1 MMSCNKKI
9 LAIMLVS
16 MFLAAPCSA
25 EVKEF
30 TGSGSYTMSSF
41 ETLDVAEQHAFELAE
56 RDALEKAGVY
66 VESYTESKNAELT
79 ADKIT
84 VVTNGVLQIV
94 KKDSKKSLT
103 EDGMIRF
110 DVNITASVDTNKVD
124 ESLKNTAQL
133 AQMTEKYNELEAAN
147 KQQEA
152 EIAALKQKLA
162 SSTSA
167 AEKARI
173 AEAGKAMNNK
183 YLSMQKLMGFS
194 KGEAMSSP
202 QKVFDIC
209 TEAIELDPTN
219 LYAHA
224 YRAISAGKLLNYDQA
239 IEDCTYIINK
249 SQRTL
254 DKNFKRSSLISSICN
269 ERAFAYL
276 FSKNNKNPQAALQ
289 DCNEAISLKGD
300 ESIYYVVRSM
310 AYVDCGR
317 YQEGYEDALKA
328 VQLDPNSQSA
338 RAVLDRF
345 DIK

>member
-1 MMSCNKKI
+1 
-9 LAIMLVS
+9 
-16 MFLAAPCSA
+16 
-25 EVKEF
+25 
-30 TGSGSYTMSSF
+30 
-41 ETLDVAEQHAFELAE
+41 
-56 RDALEKAGVY
+56 
-66 VESYTESKNAELT
+66 
-79 ADKIT
+79 
-84 VVTNGVLQIV
+84 
-94 KKDSKKSLT
+94 
-103 EDGMIRF
+103 
-110 DVNITASVDTNKVD
+110 
-124 ESLKNTAQL
+124 
-133 AQMTEKYNELEAAN
+133 
-147 KQQEA
+147 
-152 EIAALKQKLA
+152 
-162 SSTSA
+162 
-167 AEKARI
+167 
-173 AEAGKAMNNK
+173 
-183 YLSMQKLMGFS
+183 
-194 KGEAMSSP
+194 MSSP

-254 DKNFKRSSLISSICN
+254 DKNFKRSSLISSIYN

>member
-194 KGEAMSSP
+194 KRRGHEQPA
-202 QKVFDIC
+202 
-209 TEAIELDPTN
+209 
-219 LYAHA
+219 
-224 YRAISAGKLLNYDQA
+224 
-239 IEDCTYIINK
+239 
-249 SQRTL
+249 
-254 DKNFKRSSLISSICN
+254 
-269 ERAFAYL
+269 
-276 FSKNNKNPQAALQ
+276 
-289 DCNEAISLKGD
+289 
-300 ESIYYVVRSM
+300 ESVRHLHGS
-310 AYVDCGR
+310 D
-317 YQEGYEDALKA
+317 
-328 VQLDPNSQSA
+328 
-338 RAVLDRF
+338 
-345 DIK
+345 